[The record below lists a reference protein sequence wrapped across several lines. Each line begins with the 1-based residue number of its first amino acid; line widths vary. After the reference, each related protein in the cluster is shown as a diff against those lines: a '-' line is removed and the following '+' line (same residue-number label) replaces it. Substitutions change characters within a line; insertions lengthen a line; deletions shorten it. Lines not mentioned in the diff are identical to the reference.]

1 MRTVIETPTYWR
13 SIEGIWSDDEAAE
26 FVSFISA
33 RPEAGDVVR
42 GTKGLRKGALGAFR
56 QGQRGGARVF
66 YLWRNAR
73 AEVLLVIAY
82 TKAKFDNLSAE
93 FFNRLMEQYDA

>member
-1 MRTVIETPTYWR
+1 M
-13 SIEGIWSDDEAAE
+13 
-26 FVSFISA
+26 
-33 RPEAGDVVR
+33 
-42 GTKGLRKGALGAFR
+42 
-56 QGQRGGARVF
+56 GARVF

>member
-1 MRTVIETPTYWR
+1 MRTVIETPTYRR
-13 SIEGIWSDDEAAE
+13 SIEGVWSDDEAAE

-33 RPEAGDVVR
+33 HPDAGDVIR
-42 GTKGLRKGALGAFR
+42 GTKGLRKVRWARSGRGK
-56 QGQRGGARVF
+56 RGGARVV

-82 TKAKFDNLSAE
+82 TKAKFDNLPAE
-93 FFNRLMEQYDA
+93 FLNRLMEQYDA